1 MSQRTVG
8 YRGLSEGFW
17 VRNPNL
23 SNLYLQ
29 ISKSNPQQ
37 KFSLSL
43 FEGGPKGEELL
54 KLNMPVLFIVG
65 EDDDLTPHILSN
77 SPQNTSKGLGFL
89 WFLVAVIPYI
99 LRIQMSLT
107 LR

>member
-43 FEGGPKGEELL
+43 FEGGPKGAELL

-65 EDDDLTPHILSN
+65 EDDDLTSPHIIELA
-77 SPQNTSKGLGFL
+77 SKHIKG
-89 WFLVAVIPYI
+89 
-99 LRIQMSLT
+99 S
-107 LR
+107 